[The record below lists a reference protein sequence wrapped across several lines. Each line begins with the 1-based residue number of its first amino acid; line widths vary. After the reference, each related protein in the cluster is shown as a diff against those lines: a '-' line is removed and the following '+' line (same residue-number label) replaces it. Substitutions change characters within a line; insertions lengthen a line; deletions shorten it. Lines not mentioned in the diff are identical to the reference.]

1 MRLSKSRRERTWMPA
16 FFIFSFF
23 MRERE
28 REREVGQVVWK
39 SASSERFFVVSRVI
53 QKPSPSRAGGRREK
67 KRKIRQRAKAPARNH
82 PTRERARP
90 GIAPNSVETNVRETK
105 LFVKRSVFFLF
116 LAFSR
121 ISLSVRT
128 QMYAHAKKKSPLFR
142 FSLSSTREKILGSA
156 RRENTRI
163 GNKNK

>member
-28 REREVGQVVWK
+28 RERERLVRLFGRVRRQRGF
-39 SASSERFFVVSRVI
+39 SSSLVLSR
-53 QKPSPSRAGGRREK
+53 SRHPRKAGRREK